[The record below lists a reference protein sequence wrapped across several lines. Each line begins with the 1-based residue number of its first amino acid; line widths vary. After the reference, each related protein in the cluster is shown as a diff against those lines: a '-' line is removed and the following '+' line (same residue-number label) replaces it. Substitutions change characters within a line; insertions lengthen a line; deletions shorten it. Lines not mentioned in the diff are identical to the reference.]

1 MSQKLFTE
9 KHEWIQKDANDA
21 NVIKVG
27 ITDYA
32 QDSLG
37 DIVYVDLPSVDATFE
52 QDADIAVVE
61 STKAASDIYA
71 PIAGTVL
78 SVNEALADNPGLI
91 NSSPLDEG
99 WLFTL
104 RISNEDDLSSLL
116 SEEAYQEFLKT
127 I

>member
-21 NVIKVG
+21 SVIKVG

-52 QDADIAVVE
+52 QDAEIAVVE

-91 NSSPLDEG
+91 NSNPLDEG

>member
-21 NVIKVG
+21 SVIKVG

-52 QDADIAVVE
+52 QDAEIAVVE